1 MGDESLQS
9 WIGREDVADDVAA
22 AAPLAGL
29 AATLDHADDAPAA
42 GDAVLPGGHWLSFL
56 PRAPQSG
63 LGPDGHALRGG
74 FLPPV
79 PLPRRMWAGGRL
91 QFTGTLHVGEAIRRR
106 SVIQD
111 VTEKTGKRGAL
122 VFVVVR
128 HEISGADGPAVIE
141 EQDLVYRSAPDPAAP
156 PLPPRM
162 APKDGAW
169 SKTIR
174 PDAVMLFRYSALTF
188 NGHRIHYDRPYA
200 METEGYPGLV
210 VHGPLVATLLMELCR
225 DERPEA
231 RLTGFDFRM
240 LGPLFDTAP
249 FTVHGRP
256 TDGGA
261 DLWAANADGALAAQA
276 TARFTG

>member
-1 MGDESLQS
+1 MGDDSLRN
-9 WIGREDVADDVAA
+9 WIGREEVADDIAA

-29 AATLDHADDAPAA
+29 AATLDRAAAAPAA
-42 GDAVLPGGHWLSFL
+42 GDGVVPGGHWLFFL

-91 QFTGTLHVGEAIRRR
+91 EFPGALYVGEAIRRR
-106 SVIQD
+106 SVIVD
-111 VTEKTGKRGAL
+111 VTEKTGKSGAL
-122 VFVVVR
+122 VFVVLR
-128 HEISGADGPAVIE
+128 HEISGAGGLAVIE
-141 EQDLVYRSAPDPAAP
+141 EQDLVYREAPDPKTP
-156 PLPPRM
+156 PPPPRP
-162 APKDGAW
+162 APQDGAW

-200 METEGYPGLV
+200 VECEGYPGLV
-210 VHGPLVATLLMELCR
+210 VHGPLVATLLMALCR
-225 DERPEA
+225 DERPDQVLA
-231 RLTGFDFRM
+231 GFDFRM
-240 LGPLFDTAP
+240 VGPLFDIQP

-256 TDGGA
+256 TDVGA
-261 DLWAANADGALAAQA
+261 DLWAADAGGALAAQA
-276 TARFTG
+276 TATFKG